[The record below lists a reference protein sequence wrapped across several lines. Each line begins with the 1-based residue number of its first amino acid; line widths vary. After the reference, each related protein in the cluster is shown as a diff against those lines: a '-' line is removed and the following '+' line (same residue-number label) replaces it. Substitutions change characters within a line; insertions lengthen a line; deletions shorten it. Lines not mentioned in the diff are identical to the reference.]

1 MKKRD
6 GIDLHFMLYMLTI
19 IVLAVIYFSV
29 PERAVFFD
37 FQMRWWNEMIAVV
50 RSFFQ
55 M

>member
-6 GIDLHFMLYMLTI
+6 RQDLHFMLYMLTI

-37 FQMRWWNEMIAVV
+37 FQMRWWNEMIEVV

>member
-6 GIDLHFMLYMLTI
+6 RQDPYFMLYMLTI
-19 IVLAVIYFSV
+19 IVLAVVYFSV

-37 FQMRWWNEMIAVV
+37 FQMRWWNEMGAVV